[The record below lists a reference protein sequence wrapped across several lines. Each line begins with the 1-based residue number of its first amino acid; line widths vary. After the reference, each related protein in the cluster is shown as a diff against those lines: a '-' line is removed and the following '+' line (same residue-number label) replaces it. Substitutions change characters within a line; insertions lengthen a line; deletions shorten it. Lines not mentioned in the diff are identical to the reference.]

1 MRSLKWTVIIV
12 IGMFLLAAP
21 AALGQVTENLSD
33 ETKSC
38 LACHRNMTPN
48 IYENWSRSRMS
59 RITPA
64 QAKEKPELERRV
76 SYKELPE
83 KYQNVVVGCA
93 ECHNMRPD
101 QHKDTFDHQGAR
113 VHTVV
118 TPADCAVCHPF
129 EREQFSRNLMSE
141 AHGNL
146 ENNPVYADLTQSTN
160 GPLTFEN
167 MALSHGTP
175 DAQTSADSCLFC
187 HGTRL
192 TVEKFETRYT
202 DIGPMEFPKISG
214 WPNQG
219 VGRIN
224 PDDSKG
230 SCSACH
236 TRHEFAIVMARKP
249 YTCSECHKGP
259 DVPAYKVYKVSK
271 HANIVD
277 SLAHGKE
284 WDFNAVPWTAGEDF
298 TAPTCAT
305 CHVSLVT
312 TPDGRVQAKR
322 THQMNDRLAW
332 RIFGLIY
339 AHAHP
344 KSADT
349 TIIKNKDGLPLP
361 TALDGTPAAEYLIS
375 EKEQEKRNNTMKGVC
390 QSCHT
395 RGWVNGHFDRF
406 EHTIETTN
414 HQTGVATQIMARA
427 WEEKAADQND
437 SLFNES
443 IERRWVE
450 QWLFYGNSTR
460 FASAMMGADY
470 GVFANGRWYQSK
482 NPHDMLELLKV
493 KLKQAEDKESK

>member
-1 MRSLKWTVIIV
+1 MKNSKMIFV
-12 IGMFLLAAP
+12 LAVWILTTATP
-21 AALGQVTENLSD
+21 AALCQEIENISD
-33 ETKSC
+33 DTQNC
-38 LACHRNMTPN
+38 LACHQSMTPN

-64 QAKEKPELERRV
+64 QAKKSPELERRV
-76 SYKELPE
+76 SFENLPDA
-83 KYQNVVVGCA
+83 YANVVVGCA
-93 ECHNMRPD
+93 ECHQMRPD
-101 QHKDTFDHQGAR
+101 KHKDAFDHQGAKI
-113 VHTVV
+113 HTVV
-118 TPADCAVCHPF
+118 TPDDCATCHPV
-129 EREQFSRNLMSE
+129 EREQFSRNLMAE

-146 ENNPVYADLTQSTN
+146 QDNPVYADLTKSTN
-160 GPLTFEN
+160 GPMAFKN

-175 DAQTSADSCLFC
+175 DQQTDADACLFC

-192 TVEKFETRYT
+192 TVGEMETRDT
-202 DIGPMEFPKISG
+202 DLGPMEFPKIAG

-224 PDDSKG
+224 PDGSKG

-236 TRHEFAIVMARKP
+236 TRHEFAIEMARKP
-249 YTCSECHKGP
+249 YTCAECHKGP

-271 HANIVD
+271 HSNVVD
-277 SLAHGKE
+277 SLAQGKE
-284 WDFNAVPWTAGEDF
+284 WDFNAVPWTVGQDL

-305 CHVSLVT
+305 CHVSLLVA
-312 TPDGRVQAKR
+312 PDGQVRAER

-361 TALDGTPAAEYLIS
+361 TALDGTPAEAYLIS
-375 EKEQEKRNNTMKGVC
+375 ENEQEKRNRAMKGVC
-390 QSCHT
+390 RSCHSG
-395 RGWVNGHFDRF
+395 GWVDGHFERF
-406 EHTIETTN
+406 ENTIETTN
-414 HQTGVATQIMARA
+414 HQTAVATQIMSKA
-427 WEEKAADQND
+427 WQEKAADPSD

-443 IERRWVE
+443 LERKWVE

-482 NPHDMLELLKV
+482 NPHDMLELLKL
-493 KLKQAEDKESK
+493 KLEQINSE